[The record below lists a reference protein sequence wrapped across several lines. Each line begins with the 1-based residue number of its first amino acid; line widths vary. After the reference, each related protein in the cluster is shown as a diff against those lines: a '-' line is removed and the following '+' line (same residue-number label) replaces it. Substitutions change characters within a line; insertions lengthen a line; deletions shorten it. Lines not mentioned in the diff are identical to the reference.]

1 MRIVLITD
9 QWTSPLAAVAD
20 FTFNCW
26 VEIPSGWDSN
36 LSTMMLLEAMI
47 AAVQEQRWPET
58 RARYEQ
64 LD

>member
-1 MRIVLITD
+1 
-9 QWTSPLAAVAD
+9 VAD

-58 RARYEQ
+58 RERYEQ
-64 LD
+64 LDELFDMTRLFRKFV